1 MSRRARMIV
10 FLAGAA
16 GLAVMLGAAF
26 ARMPAFGAAVHLYR
40 TLAVRGAVAHRTANV
55 VSSVNFDLRG
65 LDTLGEE
72 TILIA
77 SVVGAAVLLRPAEE
91 ETRRQPRYTGRTLE
105 STRLLGYLLLPVTL
119 IIGFDLVAHGHLTPG
134 GGFQGGVV
142 IATGM
147 FLLYVTDSYQALGL
161 APPRARLRG
170 RRGPRRGRLRRRGP
184 GRAGGQRRVPGQH
197 HQPEGDVRPVVLRR
211 DGAGPR
217 RGRRAGGGLRHD
229 RADHPLPGAGHRGD
243 RDGGRPMSV
252 YAYCVAAWL
261 LLIGGYG
268 IATSR
273 HLVHAIISLSVA
285 QAGTYVLL
293 LAVGFQNRAPAP
305 VFGSTSK
312 PAIRVVDPVVQAMTL
327 TDVVVSA
334 TVTALLLALA
344 IQVHK
349 RQGTVNP
356 DELTALKG

>member
-40 TLAVRGAVAHRTANV
+40 TLAVRDAVAHRTANV

-142 IATGM
+142 IATGI

-161 APPRARLRG
+161 LARSPPTRPVRPSARPVRAAWAWPGWRPAAHSWPTSSARG
-170 RRGPRRGRLRRRGP
+170 GRSASCSQP
-184 GRAGGQRRVPGQH
+184 GRCRSWARSSGWRW
-197 HQPEGDVRPVVLRR
+197 
-211 DGAGPR
+211 A
-217 RGRRAGGGLRHD
+217 
-229 RADHPLPGAGHRGD
+229 
-243 RDGGRPMSV
+243 
-252 YAYCVAAWL
+252 AAW
-261 LLIGGYG
+261 
-268 IATSR
+268 SC
-273 HLVHAIISLSVA
+273 
-285 QAGTYVLL
+285 
-293 LAVGFQNRAPAP
+293 
-305 VFGSTSK
+305 
-312 PAIRVVDPVVQAMTL
+312 
-327 TDVVVSA
+327 
-334 TVTALLLALA
+334 
-344 IQVHK
+344 
-349 RQGTVNP
+349 
-356 DELTALKG
+356 

>member
-1 MSRRARMIV
+1 MSRRVRMIV

-40 TLAVRGAVAHRTANV
+40 TLAVHDAVARRTANV

-77 SVVGAAVLLRPAEE
+77 SVVGVAVLLRPAEE

-147 FLLYVTDSYQALGL
+147 FLLYVTDSYQALG
-161 APPRARLRG
+161 RLRPVPAYEAG
-170 RRGPRRGRLRRRGP
+170 EALGAAGFGGVGLAGLATTGAFLANVISPRGTFGQLFS
-184 GRAGGQRRVPGQH
+184 AGTVPVLNAVVGL
-197 HQPEGDVRPVVLRR
+197 EVGCGMVVLITHFLEQ
-211 DGAGPR
+211 D
-217 RGRRAGGGLRHD
+217 
-229 RADHPLPGAGHRGD
+229 
-243 RDGGRPMSV
+243 
-252 YAYCVAAWL
+252 
-261 LLIGGYG
+261 
-268 IATSR
+268 IALT
-273 HLVHAIISLSVA
+273 
-285 QAGTYVLL
+285 GT
-293 LAVGFQNRAPAP
+293 AVTR
-305 VFGSTSK
+305 
-312 PAIRVVDPVVQAMTL
+312 
-327 TDVVVSA
+327 
-334 TVTALLLALA
+334 
-344 IQVHK
+344 
-349 RQGTVNP
+349 
-356 DELTALKG
+356 